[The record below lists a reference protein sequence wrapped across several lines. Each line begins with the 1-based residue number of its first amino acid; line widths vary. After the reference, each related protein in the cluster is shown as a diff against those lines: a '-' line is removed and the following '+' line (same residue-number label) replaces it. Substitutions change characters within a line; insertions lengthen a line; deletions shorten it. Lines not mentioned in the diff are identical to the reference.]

1 VEYCLSF
8 SKRMLVVLACAQI
21 LLLAACFGLGMMAGR
36 QAGVTARLVPG
47 HAAVPAAPTPASL
60 KERKGE

>member
-1 VEYCLSF
+1 
-8 SKRMLVVLACAQI
+8 MLVVLACAQI

-36 QAGVTARLVPG
+36 QAGVTAPLAPG
-47 HAAVPAAPTPASL
+47 HAAVPAASAPASL